1 MMVFAVVS
9 LAAFA
14 ICIGLSVRA
23 FREGREEVEFEIL
36 CSKVKRVKEY
46 TGEEK

>member
-1 MMVFAVVS
+1 MIGVAALS

-14 ICIGLSVRA
+14 VCIGISVRA